1 MKIIPKVKDR
11 TYPLDTIIPGN
22 PFVVQQGSA
31 SPQYYM
37 RVTNVSNKIS
47 VEEGWITTANLMTGV
62 LGVMKSDTQVE
73 MIRMSVVQE

>member
-1 MKIIPKVKDR
+1 MKIIPKVKNK

-22 PFVVQQGSA
+22 PFVIQRGSET
-31 SPQYYM
+31 PQYYM

-47 VEEGWITTANLMTGV
+47 VEEGWITTINLMTGV
-62 LGVMKSDTQVE
+62 LGVMKGDTQVE